1 MTFLPNPHQRMIKHY
16 DITILNESTT
26 PGFRFAIMEKAYR
39 LAITGYVRRKK
50 SGGVFIEAEGEEDN
64 LEAFLQWCKKGPLG
78 SLIIEVTFNEGEVK
92 GYKSFD
98 IQH

>member
-1 MTFLPNPHQRMIKHY
+1 MIKHY
-16 DITILNESTT
+16 NITILDESST

-39 LAITGYVRRKK
+39 LSIKGYVRRKK
-50 SGGVFIEAEGEEDN
+50 SGGVFIEAEGEEEN
-64 LEAFLQWCKKGPLG
+64 LDTFLQWCKKGPLG
-78 SLIIEVTFNEGEVK
+78 VVILEVTYSEEEIK